1 MDIEGDTAQAVNGS
15 ALPDGGASDT
25 NTNSNEESGADEQF
39 ARRMGW
45 RPETEWSGPE
55 NRKPARFLDAG
66 EYIKRVETEVPVL
79 RERLRFY
86 DDQLV
91 KTTKKV
97 EEFGGTI
104 KEQGEALKELLTRT
118 KTAEQRGYERAIAD
132 KQSEMRA
139 AVASADT
146 AAYAR
151 AEAEARAINDARVKA
166 MQPPAPQQKPA
177 AQPQVHPETTA
188 WLAQNEWFNRD
199 RVLNA
204 AAIEAYEVVARDMP
218 AASETQRLAETKRR
232 VQAEFPHKFGAN
244 PRRDAPPSV
253 NAPSGDRAAP
263 KAGKS
268 VRDLPDDAR
277 RELDRFKKLIPG
289 FTDKDFLE
297 SYEW

>member
-1 MDIEGDTAQAVNGS
+1 MDIEGDTAQAVNDE
-15 ALPDGGASDT
+15 ALPQGGAPE
-25 NTNSNEESGADEQF
+25 NTGENGADEQF

-55 NRKPARFLDAG
+55 NRKPAKFLDAG

-104 KEQGEALKELLTRT
+104 KEQGEALKELLSRT
-118 KTAEQRGYERAIAD
+118 KSAERAGYERAMQT
-132 KQSEMRA
+132 KQAEMDA

-151 AEAEARAINDARVKA
+151 AKAELRAIWQQQQDAAKPTA
-166 MQPPAPQQKPA
+166 PAQPQQP
-177 AQPQVHPETTA
+177 AQPQVNPETAA
-188 WLAQNEWFNRD
+188 WIGQNEWFNRD

-204 AAIEAYEVVARDMP
+204 AAIEAYEIVGREMP
-218 AASETQRLAETKRR
+218 AASETERLAETKRR
-232 VQAEFPHKFGAN
+232 VQVAFPQKFGSN
-244 PRRDAPPSV
+244 PRRDAPSSV
-253 NAPSGDRAAP
+253 NAPSGERSAP

>member
-1 MDIEGDTAQAVNGS
+1 MATGDRNGP
-15 ALPDGGASDT
+15 APIT
-25 NTNSNEESGADEQF
+25 
-39 ARRMGW
+39 
-45 RPETEWSGPE
+45 
-55 NRKPARFLDAG
+55 RKPQRFLSAG

-132 KQSEMRA
+132 KQAEMRA

-151 AEAEARAINDARVKA
+151 AEAEARAINDARIKA
-166 MQPPAPQQKPA
+166 MQPPPQSQKPPAAPQL
-177 AQPQVHPETTA
+177 HPEVQA
-188 WLAQNEWFNRD
+188 WVDQNQWFMRD
-199 RVLNA
+199 KVLNVA
-204 AAIEAYEVVARDMP
+204 ATETHEQVTREMP
-218 AASETQRLAETKRR
+218 AASESERLAETKRR

-263 KAGKS
+263 KAGKT